1 MSQQIWELLQML
13 YAWSLL
19 PGLRSLTHSGAQLI
33 QRSHRSY
40 RIIKQQPSSGNSQDP
55 MKFVYGFYGII
66 SKGLL
71 QGSNWEV
78 KKGKK
83 KLQEKAWNCG
93 TIAVNL
99 REEKWGKKAK
109 PNTLL
114 YLTGKERKATSLVK
128 GNTCLRGSNVWCQG
142 IKSSCREQR
151 KKGKGRRK
159 KRENIKYERVYFG

>member
-1 MSQQIWELLQML
+1 ML

-19 PGLRSLTHSGAQLI
+19 PRLRSVTYSGAHLI

-55 MKFVYGFYGII
+55 MKFVYGFYGIT

-78 KKGKK
+78 KSGGKK
-83 KLQEKAWNCG
+83 RQEKAWKWG
-93 TIAVNL
+93 TIAVGL
-99 REEKWGKKAK
+99 REEKWGRKAK

-114 YLTGKERKATSLVK
+114 YLTGEEKNATGLVK
-128 GNTCLRGSNVWCQG
+128 GNTCLGRSNVWCQG
-142 IKSSCREQR
+142 IKSICREQR
-151 KKGKGRRK
+151 KKGRGGERRGK
-159 KRENIKYERVYFG
+159 I

>member
-1 MSQQIWELLQML
+1 ML

-19 PGLRSLTHSGAQLI
+19 PGLRSVTYSGAHLI

-40 RIIKQQPSSGNSQDP
+40 RIIKQQPSSGNSQDL

-78 KKGKK
+78 KSGGKK
-83 KLQEKAWNCG
+83 RQEKAWKWG
-93 TIAVNL
+93 TIAVDL
-99 REEKWGKKAK
+99 REKWGRKAK

-114 YLTGKERKATSLVK
+114 YLTGEEKNATGLVK
-128 GNTCLRGSNVWCQG
+128 GNMFRKKQCVVPGNKKHLQG
-142 IKSSCREQR
+142 TEE
-151 KKGKGRRK
+151 KGKGRRK
-159 KRENIKYERVYFG
+159 KRENIKYERLYFG